1 MIGIELEED
10 GVRAP
15 ELNLWKAVLALA
27 FSDALSNHESRIS
40 AVLKSKAHR
49 WLMSD
54 FLGLLYGLCFL
65 QVYDGDYVRDH
76 YKRLLREKKVQ
87 FSNTQLKF
95 IRNYWINTSKKNKS

>member
-54 FLGLLYGLCFL
+54 SWDFYMVCAFAG
-65 QVYDGDYVRDH
+65 YDGDYVRDH
-76 YKRLLREKKVQ
+76 YKRLLREKEVQ
-87 FSNTQLKF
+87 FSNKQLKF
-95 IRNYWINTSKKNKS
+95 IRNYWINTSKKNKT

>member
-54 FLGLLYGLCFL
+54 SWDFYTVCAFAG
-65 QVYDGDYVRDH
+65 YDGDYVRDH
-76 YKRLLREKKVQ
+76 YRRLLREKKVQ
-87 FSNTQLKF
+87 FSHTQLKF
-95 IRNYWINTSKKNKS
+95 IRNYWINTSKKNKT